1 VIKVPFCADGAGPF
15 GSGNGEAEISGILE
29 NAYGTMDWF
38 KYLSDNA
45 NEVVLLDRSYSAAAW
60 LTTYTFGFVLPEK
73 KETLYRLKYGDG
85 R

>member
-1 VIKVPFCADGAGPF
+1 VIKVPFCADGNRAADRD
-15 GSGNGEAEISGILE
+15 EEVVIAGILE